1 MTSRSLQVQQQGI
14 EVAGNNLANVNNP
27 AYARQRLQI
36 NTSTSV
42 QSQNGLIEGT
52 GAEVSGIQQ
61 IRNAVL
67 DAQMVTENGVTGSL
81 EAQQEALQYA
91 QSDLGQTID
100 SGAAGAEGAAA
111 ASVSG
116 GQHAIGDAINNL
128 FNSFQSLSTQPS
140 SITERDIVLNNAA
153 QVADRFQETDKR
165 LEALNSSLNDG
176 VVADVGQVNS
186 LLTGIAQINQ
196 QITRAEATGGVAND
210 LRDARQAKLE
220 DLGKLVKF
228 DATDGGGG
236 AVNISIGGVT
246 MVDATSVSDQLET
259 YDAGG
264 GKTMVRSANTD
275 APLDI
280 TSGHI
285 NGLIDARDGAVQS
298 LRDNLSNLAS
308 TMITQINQLHQTGFG
323 KDGSTGL
330 NFFEGTNASDIK
342 VNQALLDD
350 PGKLAASD
358 TSGDVGNNGIISKMA
373 DLAEATNPSLNNQ
386 TFSQNYSRTV
396 ADLGSALS
404 DANQKISDQDAVTN
418 LVKTQRDSV
427 SGVSMD
433 EEMADLVKYQRAY
446 QASAQV
452 INTVNAMLQS
462 VLDMTR

>member
-285 NGLIDARDGAVQS
+285 NGLIDARETGALGSVDADLE
-298 LRDNLSNLAS
+298 LRLVHVARDVLD
-308 TMITQINQLHQTGFG
+308 LHQ
-323 KDGSTGL
+323 L
-330 NFFEGTNASDIK
+330 E
-342 VNQALLDD
+342 Q
-350 PGKLAASD
+350 
-358 TSGDVGNNGIISKMA
+358 GDRGEH
-373 DLAEATNPSLNNQ
+373 DAEA
-386 TFSQNYSRTV
+386 
-396 ADLGSALS
+396 
-404 DANQKISDQDAVTN
+404 
-418 LVKTQRDSV
+418 
-427 SGVSMD
+427 
-433 EEMADLVKYQRAY
+433 EEGRRPPVGHGEAE
-446 QASAQV
+446 
-452 INTVNAMLQS
+452 
-462 VLDMTR
+462 